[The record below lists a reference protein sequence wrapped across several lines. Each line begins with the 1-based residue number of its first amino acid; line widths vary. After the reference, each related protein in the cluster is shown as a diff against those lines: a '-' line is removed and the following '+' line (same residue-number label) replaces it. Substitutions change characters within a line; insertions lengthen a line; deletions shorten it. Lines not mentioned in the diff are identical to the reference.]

1 MPPTNSFS
9 RTRSC
14 WLSIAILGLVPIASP
29 ALASPPHPLSA
40 PIGTILEVKGAQTG
54 QALTTAGAT
63 IYDGDHLQTEAS
75 STLRV
80 LLGES
85 QMVLRPG
92 TLTEVRGI
100 SNGFSA
106 ALTHGSVIV
115 SSREARTFQV
125 LADGAVIRPAGTEAT
140 VAQVT
145 WVSPTELLLSS
156 SRGTI
161 EVSYESETKTIEAGS
176 TYRMLIEPDDPGPQG
191 SGGSGGPPTAT
202 GHHSNKVIYI
212 VAGSVAAVVGVVVW
226 RALVSP
232 AAP

>member
-1 MPPTNSFS
+1 MSPTNSFLRLHS
-9 RTRSC
+9 R
-14 WLSIAILGLVPIASP
+14 WVSIGILGLTAVAGP
-29 ALASPPHPLSA
+29 ALASPPGPLSA
-40 PIGTILEVKGAQTG
+40 PIGTVLEVKGAQTG
-54 QALTTAGAT
+54 QALTSGGAT
-63 IYDGDHLQTEAS
+63 IYDGDRLQTEAS

-80 LLGES
+80 MLGDS

-106 ALTHGSVIV
+106 TLAHGSVIV

-125 LADGAVIRPAGTEAT
+125 LADGAVIRPAGGEAT
-140 VAQVT
+140 LAQVT

-156 SRGTI
+156 SRGAI

-176 TYRMLIEPDDPGPQG
+176 SYRMLIEPNDPGPQG
-191 SGGSGGPPTAT
+191 NGGGPPSAG
-202 GHHSNKVIYI
+202 GHHSNKVVYI

>member
-1 MPPTNSFS
+1 MAPTNSFL
-9 RTRSC
+9 RTRNC
-14 WLSIAILGLVPIASP
+14 WLSIAVLSLVPIARP
-29 ALASPPHPLSA
+29 ALASPPNPPSA
-40 PIGTILEVKGAQTG
+40 PIGTVLEAKGAQTG
-54 QALTTAGAT
+54 LALASAGAT
-63 IYDGDHLQTEAS
+63 IYDGDHLQTEGS

-106 ALTHGSVIV
+106 NLTRGSVVV
-115 SSREARTFQV
+115 SSHEAKTFQV
-125 LADGAVIRPAGTEAT
+125 LADGAVIHPAGTAAT
-140 VAQVT
+140 VAQIT

-161 EVSYESETKTIEAGS
+161 QVTYEDETQTIDAGN
-176 TYRMLIEPDDPGPQG
+176 TYRMLIQPDDPGPQG
-191 SGGSGGPPTAT
+191 TGGNGGPATAS
-202 GHHSNKVIYI
+202 GHHSNKVTYI
-212 VAGSVAAVVGVVVW
+212 VVGAVAAVVGVVVW

>member
-1 MPPTNSFS
+1 MAPTNSFL
-9 RTRSC
+9 RTRHC
-14 WLSIAILGLVPIASP
+14 WLSIAILSLIPIAGP
-29 ALASPPHPLSA
+29 AVASPPNPPSA
-40 PIGTILEVKGAQTG
+40 PIGTVLEAKGAQTG
-54 QALTTAGAT
+54 LALATAGAT
-63 IYDGDHLQTEAS
+63 IYDGDHLQTEPS

-106 ALTHGSVIV
+106 TLTRGSVVV
-115 SSREARTFQV
+115 SSHEARTFQV
-125 LADGAVIRPAGTEAT
+125 LADGAVIRPAGAAAT

-161 EVSYESETKTIEAGS
+161 QVTYDNETQTIEAGN
-176 TYRMLIEPDDPGPQG
+176 TYRMLIQPDDPGPQG
-191 SGGSGGPPTAT
+191 TGGNGPAATA
-202 GHHSNKVIYI
+202 GHHSNKVTYI
-212 VAGSVAAVVGVVVW
+212 IVGAAAAVVGIVVW

>member
-1 MPPTNSFS
+1 MSPTNSFL
-9 RTRSC
+9 RLHSC
-14 WLSIAILGLVPIASP
+14 WISIGILSLMAAAGP
-29 ALASPPHPLSA
+29 ALASPPNPLSA
-40 PIGTILEVKGAQTG
+40 PIGTVLEVKGAQTG
-54 QALTTAGAT
+54 QALTSGGAT
-63 IYDGDHLQTEAS
+63 IYDGDRLQTQES

-80 LLGES
+80 MLGDS

-106 ALTHGSVIV
+106 TLTHGSVIV

-125 LADGAVIRPAGTEAT
+125 LADGAVIRPAGAEAT
-140 VAQVT
+140 LAQVT

-156 SRGTI
+156 SRGAI
-161 EVSYESETKTIEAGS
+161 EVSYESETKMIEAGS
-176 TYRMLIEPDDPGPQG
+176 TYRMLIEPNDPGPQG
-191 SGGSGGPPTAT
+191 TGGGGPPTAG
-202 GHHSNKVIYI
+202 GHHSNKVVYI